1 MITSAKWRTFKEE
14 MMLRLNFQVSCKFR
28 CEPIYSVGGLLH
40 AVELL
45 TGFEGGYSGGKIEP
59 QKFISSLDT
68 KSKHEL
74 LLAQLNEIN
83 ARSLFFKRNK
93 LLCSLNIDQSM
104 AIMIL
109 EDHHIKEILDSN
121 DFIRLEISE
130 RFPKIDKLEG
140 NILVDTLSGKYKL
153 WLDDYGTDFSNINTL
168 KNIQFESVK
177 IDKKFFWE
185 NGDSVMWPT
194 IIDNINQ
201 YCNSIIVEGVETG
214 TQLRNLR
221 YSGVSCA
228 QGFLFPSVPLEDI
241 EILIPG
247 KGQTHL

>member
-1 MITSAKWRTFKEE
+1 MINFAKWRIFKEE

-45 TGFEGGYSGGKIEP
+45 TGFEGGFSSAKIDP
-59 QKFISSLDT
+59 QNFISSLDT
-68 KSKHEL
+68 KSKHKL

-83 ARSLFFKRNK
+83 TRSLFFKRNK

-109 EDHHIKEILDSN
+109 EDHHIKEILGN
-121 DFIRLEISE
+121 NEFIRLEISE

-140 NILVDTLSGKYKL
+140 NILVDTLAGKYKL
-153 WLDDYGTDFSNINTL
+153 WLDDFGTDFSNINTL
-168 KNIQFESVK
+168 KNTQFESVK

-185 NGDSVMWPT
+185 NGDSVMWAT
-194 IIDNINQ
+194 IIDNIRK
-201 YCNSIIVEGVETG
+201 YCSSIIVEGVETE
-214 TQLRNLR
+214 THLKTLR
-221 YSGVSCA
+221 YSGISYA
-228 QGFLFPSVPLEDI
+228 QGFLFPSTPLEDI
-241 EILIPG
+241 EILMPG
-247 KGQTHL
+247 EGHSHL

>member
-1 MITSAKWRTFKEE
+1 
-14 MMLRLNFQVSCKFR
+14 MLRLNFEVSCKFR

-45 TGFEGGYSGGKIEP
+45 TSFEGGFSGGRIEP

-68 KSKHEL
+68 NSKHAL

-109 EDHHIKEILDSN
+109 EYDHIKEILESN
-121 DFIRLEISE
+121 EFIRLEISE
-130 RFPKIDKLEG
+130 RFPKIDKVEG
-140 NILVDTLSGKYKL
+140 NILLDTLAEKYKL

-168 KNIQFESVK
+168 KNTQFESVK

-185 NGDSVMWPT
+185 NGNSVMWAT
-194 IIDNINQ
+194 IISNISQ
-201 YCNSIIVEGVETG
+201 YCNTIIVEGVETG
-214 TQLRNLR
+214 TQLRSLR
-221 YSGVSCA
+221 FSGVSCA

-241 EILIPG
+241 EILMPG
-247 KGQTHL
+247 KGHAHL